1 MGAAVEAMAVV
12 GVAVAGQAQALVV
25 GPPAAAPARCASPK
39 FQSGTAAGG
48 AEIAALPGPWVEA
61 PSCSYQGLLSTA
73 PFSNYINS
81 HALWSK
87 AGDGK

>member
-1 MGAAVEAMAVV
+1 MEAMAVV
-12 GVAVAGQAQALVV
+12 GVAVAGRAQALVA
-25 GPPAAAPARCASPK
+25 GPPAVAPARCASPK
-39 FQSGTAAGG
+39 CQSGTAAG
-48 AEIAALPGPWVEA
+48 AEIAALPGPWVDA
-61 PSCSYQGLLSTA
+61 PSRSYQSLLSTA